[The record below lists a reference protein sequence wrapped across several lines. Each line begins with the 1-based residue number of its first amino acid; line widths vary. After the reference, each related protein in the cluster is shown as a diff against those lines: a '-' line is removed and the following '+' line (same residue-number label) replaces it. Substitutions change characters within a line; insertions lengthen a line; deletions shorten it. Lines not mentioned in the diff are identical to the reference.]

1 MHKKPFLEKNFHIVM
16 LDIKLSFH
24 FYPKLVKN
32 TIGALINLTTSDEIR
47 ENLSKVAAFIQS
59 IYLILDK
66 YQSNQAIID
75 YELKLIMNVLKNG
88 I

>member
-1 MHKKPFLEKNFHIVM
+1 M

-47 ENLSKVAAFIQS
+47 ENLAKVAAFIQS

-88 I
+88 IQI